1 MFYVQ
6 DDIVIDM
13 ADFFPLNK
21 HSIDDKFQRLQ
32 QRIESVK
39 NFKAKYN
46 KMKSKEVNFNDK
58 AITRWNWIDF
68 TLS

>member
-1 MFYVQ
+1 MFYIQ
-6 DDIVIDM
+6 NDIVIDM

-46 KMKSKEVNFNDK
+46 EVKQNNRQKSSDW
-58 AITRWNWIDF
+58 RWQVVY
-68 TLS
+68 

>member
-21 HSIDDKFQRLQ
+21 HSIDDKFQRLHQ
-32 QRIESVK
+32 SIERAK
-39 NFKAKYN
+39 RFRTKYN
-46 KMKSKEVNFNDK
+46 EVKQNNRQKSSD
-58 AITRWNWIDF
+58 
-68 TLS
+68 

>member
-46 KMKSKEVNFNDK
+46 EMKKNNRQKYSYWRLWAVY
-58 AITRWNWIDF
+58 
-68 TLS
+68 

>member
-39 NFKAKYN
+39 KFKAKYN
-46 KMKSKEVNFNDK
+46 EVKQNNRQKSSD
-58 AITRWNWIDF
+58 
-68 TLS
+68 

>member
-46 KMKSKEVNFNDK
+46 EMKQYNRQKYSD
-58 AITRWNWIDF
+58 
-68 TLS
+68 

>member
-13 ADFFPLNK
+13 ADFFPFNK
-21 HSIDDKFQRLQ
+21 HSIDEKFQRLH

-46 KMKSKEVNFNDK
+46 EMKKNNRQKYSY
-58 AITRWNWIDF
+58 
-68 TLS
+68 

>member
-6 DDIVIDM
+6 DGIVIDM

-46 KMKSKEVNFNDK
+46 KTKQN
-58 AITRWNWIDF
+58 TRQKYSD
-68 TLS
+68 

>member
-46 KMKSKEVNFNDK
+46 EVKQNNRQKSSDW
-58 AITRWNWIDF
+58 RWQVVY
-68 TLS
+68 

>member
-32 QRIESVK
+32 QRIESIK

-46 KMKSKEVNFNDK
+46 EVKQSNRQKYSD
-58 AITRWNWIDF
+58 
-68 TLS
+68 

>member
-46 KMKSKEVNFNDK
+46 EVKQNNRQKYSDW
-58 AITRWNWIDF
+58 RWQAVY
-68 TLS
+68 

>member
-13 ADFFPLNK
+13 ADFFPFNK
-21 HSIDDKFQRLQ
+21 HSIDEKFQRLQ

-46 KMKSKEVNFNDK
+46 EMKKNNRQKYSD
-58 AITRWNWIDF
+58 
-68 TLS
+68 

>member
-6 DDIVIDM
+6 DHIVIHM

-32 QRIESVK
+32 QRIEKLLKILKQNIMRWKKITAK
-39 NFKAKYN
+39 N
-46 KMKSKEVNFNDK
+46 
-58 AITRWNWIDF
+58 IHIDVDGLF
-68 TLS
+68 IKF

>member
-39 NFKAKYN
+39 IFKAKYN
-46 KMKSKEVNFNDK
+46 EVKQNNRPKYSD
-58 AITRWNWIDF
+58 
-68 TLS
+68 

>member
-46 KMKSKEVNFNDK
+46 EMKQYNRQKYSYW
-58 AITRWNWIDF
+58 RWRAVY
-68 TLS
+68 

>member
-1 MFYVQ
+1 MIYVQQ

-21 HSIDDKFQRLQ
+21 HSIDEKFQRLH

-46 KMKSKEVNFNDK
+46 EMKKNNRQKYSY
-58 AITRWNWIDF
+58 
-68 TLS
+68 

>member
-21 HSIDDKFQRLQ
+21 H
-32 QRIESVK
+32 
-39 NFKAKYN
+39 KAKYN
-46 KMKSKEVNFNDK
+46 EVKQNNSQKYSD
-58 AITRWNWIDF
+58 
-68 TLS
+68 

>member
-46 KMKSKEVNFNDK
+46 EMKKNNRQKYSYW
-58 AITRWNWIDF
+58 RWRAVY
-68 TLS
+68 

>member
-1 MFYVQ
+1 MFYIQ

-46 KMKSKEVNFNDK
+46 EVKQNNRQKSSDW
-58 AITRWNWIDF
+58 RWQVVY
-68 TLS
+68 

>member
-6 DDIVIDM
+6 DNIVIDM
-13 ADFFPLNK
+13 ADFFSLNK
-21 HSIDDKFQRLQ
+21 HSINDKFQRLQ

-46 KMKSKEVNFNDK
+46 EMKKNNRQKYSY
-58 AITRWNWIDF
+58 
-68 TLS
+68 

>member
-32 QRIESVK
+32 QRIERAK
-39 NFKAKYN
+39 ILRAKYN
-46 KMKSKEVNFNDK
+46 KKKQDNCQKYSY
-58 AITRWNWIDF
+58 
-68 TLS
+68 

>member
-39 NFKAKYN
+39 NFKAKYSE
-46 KMKSKEVNFNDK
+46 MKQYNRQKYSDW
-58 AITRWNWIDF
+58 R
-68 TLS
+68 

>member
-21 HSIDDKFQRLQ
+21 HSIDDKFQRLY
-32 QRIESVK
+32 QRIETAER
-39 NFKAKYN
+39 FRAKYN
-46 KMKSKEVNFNDK
+46 KTKQYDRQKYSD
-58 AITRWNWIDF
+58 
-68 TLS
+68 

>member
-6 DDIVIDM
+6 DNIVIDM

-21 HSIDDKFQRLQ
+21 HSINDKFQRLQ

-46 KMKSKEVNFNDK
+46 EMKKNNRQKYSY
-58 AITRWNWIDF
+58 
-68 TLS
+68 

>member
-21 HSIDDKFQRLQ
+21 HSIDEKFQRLH

-46 KMKSKEVNFNDK
+46 EMKKNNRQKYSDW
-58 AITRWNWIDF
+58 RWQAVY
-68 TLS
+68 

>member
-46 KMKSKEVNFNDK
+46 EVKQNNRPKYSDW
-58 AITRWNWIDF
+58 RWQVVY
-68 TLS
+68 

>member
-1 MFYVQ
+1 MFYIQ

-32 QRIESVK
+32 KRIESVK

-46 KMKSKEVNFNDK
+46 EVKQNNRQKSSD
-58 AITRWNWIDF
+58 
-68 TLS
+68 

>member
-46 KMKSKEVNFNDK
+46 EMKKNNRQKYSYW
-58 AITRWNWIDF
+58 RWWAVY
-68 TLS
+68 

>member
-6 DDIVIDM
+6 DGIVIDM

-46 KMKSKEVNFNDK
+46 EMKKNNRQKYSYW
-58 AITRWNWIDF
+58 RWQAF
-68 TLS
+68 Y